1 MSVYVF
7 VNVCFRF
14 IILVNNLNLVLC
26 IIKIDCLPI
35 NQIINKLIIYVCI
48 YVICI
53 NETIN
58 AREKLVQEMF
68 AF

>member
-1 MSVYVF
+1 M
-7 VNVCFRF
+7 NVCFRF